1 MLKQIAVATFTML
14 TAFTISPLPIYA
26 QQGSNQ
32 LPTDPALI
40 LSLGRAQN
48 LARQAAEKA
57 NGGLNNYRADIS
69 MYGPPSQ
76 APYKYNSD
84 GSWTFTFQGRRPE
97 SSVPYVE
104 TAVTVSQDGSRVNVD
119 YNRIIGPGGQ

>member
-1 MLKQIAVATFTML
+1 MLKQIATATL
-14 TAFTISPLPIYA
+14 TALTALTIGSLPIHA
-26 QQGSNQ
+26 QQGSN
-32 LPTDPALI
+32 LPTDPAVL

-57 NGGLNNYRADIS
+57 NGGLGNYRADRS
-69 MYGPPSQ
+69 MYDPPSQ

-97 SSVPYVE
+97 SSVPFVE

-119 YNRIIGPGGQ
+119 YNRLIGTDSR

>member
-1 MLKQIAVATFTML
+1 MLKQIATATVTAL
-14 TAFTISPLPIYA
+14 TALTIIGSLPIHA
-26 QQGSNQ
+26 QQGSN
-32 LPTDPALI
+32 LPTDPEVI

-57 NGGLNNYRADIS
+57 NGGLNNYRADSS

-76 APYKYNSD
+76 SPYKYNSD

-97 SSVPYVE
+97 SSVPFVE
-104 TAVTVSQDGSRVNVD
+104 TTVTVSQDASRVNVD
-119 YNRIIGPGGQ
+119 NNRIIGPGGQ